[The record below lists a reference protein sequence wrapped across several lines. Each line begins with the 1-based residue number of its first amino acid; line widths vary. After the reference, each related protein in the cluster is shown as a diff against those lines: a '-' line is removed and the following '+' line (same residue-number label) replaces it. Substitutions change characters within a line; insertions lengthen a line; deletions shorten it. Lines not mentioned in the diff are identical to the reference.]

1 MQVTPAP
8 LKCHGY
14 FLTGL
19 MLIANPEYDKKKP
32 TLLKFEDLKV
42 DSSADALPEEQGKK
56 LWRVA
61 LQIQQNVGAEKNA
74 PYNFSA
80 ALVGTFEVHPKFPA
94 DKVKQL
100 AAVNGGSILYS
111 TARQILR
118 EAMHNGPFPALD
130 LPTVRFIEPEQPAP
144 ATQIA
149 EVQPGYGE
157 KPAT

>member
-19 MLIANPEYDKKKP
+19 MLVANPEYDKKKS

-61 LQIQQNVGAEKNA
+61 VQIQQNVGADKNA

-80 ALVGTFEVHPKFPA
+80 ALVGTFEVHPNFPA
-94 DKVKQL
+94 DKAKQL

-118 EAMHNGPFPALD
+118 DAMHNGPFPALD
-130 LPTVRFIEPEQPAP
+130 LPTVRFIEPEQPATAP
-144 ATQIA
+144 KVA
-149 EVQPGYGE
+149 EPTAEFTE
-157 KPAT
+157 KPAP

>member
-1 MQVTPAP
+1 MQVIPSP

-19 MLIANPEYDKKKP
+19 TLIANPEYDKKKP

-42 DSSADALPEEQGKK
+42 DPSANALPEEQGKK

-61 LQIQQNVGAEKNA
+61 LQIQQNVEPDKNA
-74 PYNFSA
+74 PYNFSI
-80 ALVGTFEVHPKFPA
+80 ALVGTFEVHSKFPA
-94 DKVKQL
+94 DKAKEL
-100 AAVNGGSILYS
+100 AAVNGCSVLYS

-118 EAMHNGPFPALD
+118 EAMYNGPFPALD
-130 LPTVRFIEPEQPAP
+130 LPTVRLIETEPPAP

-149 EVQPGYGE
+149 ETQPGYGE
-157 KPAT
+157 KPVT